1 MPHRHLP
8 IRASLLLAALVFTMP
23 AWSADPVR
31 KETVEL
37 TAGKT
42 VHSVKGKIKGY
53 AMVEYSI
60 TAPAGSR
67 LSIQLNSA
75 NTSAY
80 FNLSLDGADEAL
92 FVGSRDGNRYQGDIA
107 APGRYKVQVYLMR
120 NAARKNQTAGYVLEI
135 GATGT

>member
-1 MPHRHLP
+1 MQK
-8 IRASLLLAALVFTMP
+8 IATVMICACLLSGS
-23 AWSADPVR
+23 AWAFDPVR
-31 KETVEL
+31 HEKVAL
-37 TAGKT
+37 AQGAPMQKL
-42 VHSVKGKIKGY
+42 SGKIKGY
-53 AMVEYSI
+53 ATVEYSV
-60 TAPAGSR
+60 TAPVGGKLAIR
-67 LSIQLNSA
+67 LNSA

-120 NAARKNQTAGYVLEI
+120 NAARKNQTASYVLEI

>member
-1 MPHRHLP
+1 MQK
-8 IRASLLLAALVFTMP
+8 IATVMICACLLSGSAWAL
-23 AWSADPVR
+23 DPVR
-31 KETVEL
+31 HEKVEL
-37 TAGKT
+37 AQGAPIK
-42 VHSVKGKIKGY
+42 KLRGKIKGY
-53 AMVEYSI
+53 ATVEYSV
-60 TAPAGSR
+60 TAPVGGKLAIR
-67 LSIQLNSA
+67 LNSA

-120 NAARKNQTAGYVLEI
+120 NAARKNQTASYVLEI